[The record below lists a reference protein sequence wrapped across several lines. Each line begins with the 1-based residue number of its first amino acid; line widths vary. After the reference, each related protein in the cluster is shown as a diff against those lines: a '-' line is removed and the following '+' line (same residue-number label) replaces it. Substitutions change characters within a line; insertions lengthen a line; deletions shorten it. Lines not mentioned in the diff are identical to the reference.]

1 MHCLLCRVYRKGYC
15 GQEESERI
23 VKFKKHP
30 LASDGSRLFLCWSE
44 DVFALLSV
52 FYLLRQKK
60 IPLISETGNQGKLML

>member
-1 MHCLLCRVYRKGYC
+1 VYRKGYC

-30 LASDGSRLFLCWSE
+30 LASDGSRLFLYWSE

-52 FYLLRQKK
+52 FLSSAAEKNS
-60 IPLISETGNQGKLML
+60 P